1 MNDELISVIIPVY
14 NVELYLESCIQSIC
28 KQSYK
33 NLEIILSDDGST
45 DHSGKIC
52 DKYASLDP
60 RTKVIHKENGGL
72 SDARNAGIEVA
83 SGQYFMFV
91 DSDDTISKN
100 TIEKMYFLA
109 IEYQC
114 EIVVCNMV
122 RIYEDGTTESFYHP
136 TDKINIL
143 KEQQRFETLNQP
155 SVCNKLFFAELF
167 NDVRFP
173 KGKYYEDTFVYHILA
188 YKAKRIGLTGHNG
201 YFYLSRKESILG
213 TSEYTDR
220 YFDFIE
226 AVYNRMIFLRKHNV
240 FYYAEQAGLSLYVAT
255 AKGKKYLAKTKQNR
269 EKFKQMNQWYKEA
282 YKFLIRSSEIG
293 KKQKG
298 KLVLLR
304 YFPGIHNQ
312 LF

>member
-60 RTKVIHKENGGL
+60 RIKVIHKENGGL

-122 RIYEDGTTESFYHP
+122 RIYED
-136 TDKINIL
+136 
-143 KEQQRFETLNQP
+143 
-155 SVCNKLFFAELF
+155 
-167 NDVRFP
+167 
-173 KGKYYEDTFVYHILA
+173 
-188 YKAKRIGLTGHNG
+188 
-201 YFYLSRKESILG
+201 
-213 TSEYTDR
+213 
-220 YFDFIE
+220 
-226 AVYNRMIFLRKHNV
+226 
-240 FYYAEQAGLSLYVAT
+240 
-255 AKGKKYLAKTKQNR
+255 
-269 EKFKQMNQWYKEA
+269 
-282 YKFLIRSSEIG
+282 EIG
-293 KKQKG
+293 RASCRER
-298 KLVLLR
+298 V
-304 YFPGIHNQ
+304 
-312 LF
+312 